1 MEQHPTLALR
11 GHLGSERSVEF
22 CFGVLVWWFKFHSLY
37 SRLGSYLIRSEYY
50 LSIARPP
57 SQCNTFKA
65 ILCADIHCLRTPTQE
80 RLTAFLRI
88 PSGFNSAPVLED
100 VRHELL
106 NPSVGGEE
114 CLVGAVETTPGLFAL
129 DLSRLSECGVRQCA
143 VENEEDW
150 LCVMVRWVARAAAA
164 VGLT

>member
-1 MEQHPTLALR
+1 MLINFEIPTYKSIW
-11 GHLGSERSVEF
+11 GIY
-22 CFGVLVWWFKFHSLY
+22 FGIS
-37 SRLGSYLIRSEYY
+37 SSLIRP
-50 LSIARPP
+50 PP
-57 SQCNTFKA
+57 SHCNIFKS

-80 RLTAFLRI
+80 RFTAFLRV

-150 LCVMVRWVARAAAA
+150 LCVMVRWVA
-164 VGLT
+164 GQFHGGGYLLLEPPTLPLLCSLGPMLPY